1 MSEVGYLAARVRDL
15 DSDSDLEALFVH
27 LGELDDDAPMTRE
40 RFALGQ
46 LRLAERSVDRARVGD
61 GDDVLEV
68 GCGFGGNLAVLLSR
82 ARPGQV
88 VGLDQSRE
96 ALCVAERALGER
108 VRLVQGDACALPF
121 DDGSFDVVL
130 AIECAFHFASRERFA
145 RETRRVLRPGGR
157 LVLTD
162 LVGRGG
168 APDPEGLVSL
178 LSADLA
184 PLPDPRGPHG
194 GWGGLAER
202 VGLVAR
208 SVDDL
213 APAARSSFAYILAGK
228 PADPRAY
235 GPSDDRGV
243 AALARALDVGLVGLE
258 RWVLERPQ
266 EPVR

>member
-1 MSEVGYLAARVRDL
+1 VGYLGARMRELDP
-15 DSDSDLEALFVH
+15 DSDRRARLFVH

-46 LRLAERSVDRARVGD
+46 LRLAERSVERARVSD

-96 ALCVAERALGER
+96 ALSVAERALGER

-121 DDGSFDVVL
+121 DEGSFDVVL

-145 RETRRVLRPGGR
+145 QEARRVLRPGGR

-168 APDPEGLVSL
+168 GSDPQGLLSL
-178 LSADLA
+178 LSLDLA
-184 PLPDPRGPHG
+184 PLPDPRGPEG
-194 GWGGLAER
+194 GWGALGER
-202 VGLVAR
+202 VGLAPR
-208 SVDDL
+208 SVEDL
-213 APAARSSFAYILAGK
+213 GAAARSSLAYILAGK

-243 AALARALDVGLVGLE
+243 AALARALDLGLVGLE
-258 RWVLERPQ
+258 RWVLERPE
-266 EPVR
+266 EPPR